1 MWDYKPAVSDVT
13 TGPEF
18 DAFAG
23 ALRQVEQLA
32 APLAERAIGDI
43 LEELKTIMSPYPAQ
57 PDRDRANPGNKPSPY
72 NTYVRGIG
80 QFPRSSFK
88 NVGGEWQRKKRG
100 AYKAGPRGGTVH
112 RTSQQL
118 GKRWRIRVRGSSKG
132 VEGVLSNS
140 AGYAGVVLGHKSA
153 GSSDGIRQQADFH
166 AKTGWPNVDDSIAAV
181 LPKRDQIADQLIDEI
196 INQLAGS

>member
-1 MWDYKPAVSDVT
+1 MSDIT

-18 DAFAG
+18 DQFTG
-23 ALRQVEQLA
+23 ALRQVGEIA
-32 APLAERAIGDI
+32 APLAERAIGEI
-43 LEELKTIMSPYPAQ
+43 LEELKSIMSPYPAQ

-100 AYKAGPRGGTVH
+100 AYKAGPKGGTVR

-132 VEGVLSNS
+132 VEGELSNS
-140 AGYAGVVLGHKSA
+140 AGYAGVVLGHKGA
-153 GSSDGIRQQADFH
+153 GSSDGIPQQADYH
-166 AKTGWPNVDDSIAAV
+166 GKTGWPNVDDSIAAV
-181 LPKRDQIADQLIDEI
+181 QPKRDQIADQLIDEI
-196 INQLAGS
+196 INRLAGS